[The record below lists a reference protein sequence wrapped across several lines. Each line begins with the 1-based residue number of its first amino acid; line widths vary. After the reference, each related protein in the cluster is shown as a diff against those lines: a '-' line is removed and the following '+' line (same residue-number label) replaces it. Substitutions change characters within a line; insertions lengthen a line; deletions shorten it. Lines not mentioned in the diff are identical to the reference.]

1 MPGKNSASSISNFL
15 SAKNLVFL
23 LWIVAAFAVGYIVNY
38 YNLFNMND
46 RLGLEKKVTSTSAET
61 ANSQTTVQDLTEIV
75 APHEGYTVKIS
86 WGDTGKKLVSAGG
99 IDMQKYTQNYTS
111 EKDKQLLTYLT
122 ETNLDTITIN
132 RENAYFWV
140 NTLWAL
146 GLTDYSTVL
155 ADGVMGTEYKDKVGG
170 FASTGGWTLGAK
182 PGADLFASSEIIPLT
197 AEQEAQIMRVAEN
210 VYRPCCGN
218 SVAFPDCNHG
228 MAILGLLSLMA
239 RDGYSD
245 EEMYDAS
252 LAFNSYWFTSTYVD
266 LAYYFQTKESTPWDK
281 VDSKRALSVDF
292 SSGTGYQNIK
302 KQIGTIPG
310 SQSGGASC
318 GA

>member
-1 MPGKNSASSISNFL
+1 MMRHFF
-15 SAKNLVFL
+15 SAKNMVMLV
-23 LWIVAAFAVGYIVNY
+23 WIGAAFAVGYLVNY
-38 YNLFNMND
+38 YNLFNINE
-46 RLGLEKKVTSTSAET
+46 RIGLEKEVLSS
-61 ANSQTTVQDLTEIV
+61 ANSQTTVNDLMALV

-86 WGDTGKKLVSAGG
+86 WGDTGKELVSAGG
-99 IDMQKYTQNYTS
+99 IDLQKYTQNYTS
-111 EKDKQLLTYLT
+111 EKDKQLLAYLT
-122 ETNLDTITIN
+122 ESNMDTITIN

-146 GLTDYSTVL
+146 GLTDQSNVL
-155 ADGVMGTEYKDKVGG
+155 TDGVMGTEYKNDVGG
-170 FASTGGWTLGAK
+170 FASTGGWTLGVK
-182 PGADLFASSEIIPLT
+182 PGKDLFASSEIIPLT
-197 AEQEAQIMRVAEN
+197 SEQEEQVMRVAEN

-245 EEMYDAS
+245 EEMYEAA

-266 LAYYFQTKESTPWDK
+266 LAYYFQTKENTSWGK
-281 VDSKRALSVDF
+281 VDPKRALSADF
-292 SSGTGYQNIK
+292 SSAMGYQKIK
-302 KQIGTIPG
+302 QQIGTIPG
-310 SQSGGASC
+310 TQTGGASC